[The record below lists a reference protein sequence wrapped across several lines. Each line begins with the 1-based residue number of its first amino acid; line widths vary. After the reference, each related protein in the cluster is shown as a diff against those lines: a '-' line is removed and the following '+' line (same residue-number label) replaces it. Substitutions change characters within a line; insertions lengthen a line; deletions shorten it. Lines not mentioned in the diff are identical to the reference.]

1 MVFNLQ
7 IDWGQSLRWF
17 LLFIAYA
24 EIHFRFRFLPSR
36 LFQKEPEI
44 IFDLPHR
51 GQHGKPIPL
60 FLFVK
65 DAHRFPIRLL
75 EAKVNLTH
83 VQTQKATHVQFPLQ
97 AEVTQKFFTKIFNLP
112 AANFPQPGEYQVQV
126 HLTYIDP
133 AQKAKS
139 MTQDN
144 YRYIPHHPFSI
155 FVSPYPLPEMENWYW
170 GDLHV
175 HSNYTDDQVEFG
187 APIAATVLAAQAVGL
202 HFMAVTDHSYDL
214 DDDPDNCLVN
224 RMDIPKWIAFQ
235 KEIKSWQSE
244 HPEFIVIPGEEVST
258 GNHRGRNI
266 HCQILN
272 DPQFH
277 PGNGD
282 SAERLFRPQPTQKL
296 TELLEKKSR
305 SALAIAAHP
314 QEIPPL
320 SQRIILKRGSWSVK
334 DCFHE
339 DLHALQ
345 ILNNSSEKSL
355 HRGVELWKQLL
366 LNKRKIGI
374 VAGNDAHGNFNC
386 FRQIAIPFLS
396 MVYKKYHL
404 LGQVRTAVQTNQFDT
419 SGILEAIRHMRM
431 VISNGPLALIRVK
444 GKSSAELGDEI
455 PFPIES
461 RLVVHGISIPE
472 YGHWKELRLCMGD
485 FQQKQ
490 EKIKIIPI
498 TRAKLE
504 IIMEFDLKELSADY
518 LRLEAYTQRNQYKY
532 FCLTNPI
539 WFIRE

>member
-1 MVFNLQ
+1 MVVNIQ
-7 IDWGQSLRWF
+7 IEWGQILGWF
-17 LLFIAYA
+17 LPLIAYA

-36 LFQKEPEI
+36 LFQKEPEV

-51 GQHGKPIPL
+51 GQYGKQIPL

-65 DAHRFPIRLL
+65 DAHRFPIQLL
-75 EAKVNLTH
+75 DIIIHLTH
-83 VQTQKATHVQFPLQ
+83 MQTQKSFQIQFPVQ
-97 AEVTQKFFTKIFNLP
+97 VEITQKFFSKIINLP
-112 AANFPQPGEYQVQV
+112 AENFPQPGEYQVQV
-126 HLTYIDP
+126 QLKYIDP
-133 AQKAKS
+133 NQNAKIIS
-139 MTQDN
+139 QDN

-155 FVSPYPLPEMENWYW
+155 YISPYPLPEMEQWFW

-187 APIAATVLAAQAVGL
+187 APISDTVLAAQTIGL
-202 HFMAVTDHSYDL
+202 HFIAVTDHSYDL
-214 DDDPDNCLVN
+214 DDDPDNCLIN
-224 RMDIPKWIAFQ
+224 RADIPKWIAFQ
-235 KEIKSWQSE
+235 KEIKHWQAE
-244 HPEFIVIPGEEVST
+244 HLEFVIIPGEEVST

-282 SAERLFRPQPTQKL
+282 SAERLFRPRPTQKL

-314 QEIPPL
+314 QELPPL
-320 SQRIILKRGSWSVK
+320 SQRLILKRGIWSVK
-334 DCFHE
+334 DCSHE
-339 DLHALQ
+339 ALHALQ

-355 HRGVELWKQLL
+355 QRGLELWKQLL
-366 LNKRKIGI
+366 LHKHKIGI

-396 MVYKKYHL
+396 MVYKKHHL
-404 LGQVRTAVQTNQFDT
+404 LGQVRTAVQTNQFNT
-419 SGILEAIRHMRM
+419 SGIIEAIRHLRM
-431 VISNGPLALIRVK
+431 VVSNGPIAIMRVK
-444 GKSSAELGDEI
+444 GKPSAELGEKI
-455 PFPIES
+455 PFPPDGH
-461 RLVVHGISIPE
+461 LVIDGKSIPE
-472 YGHWKELRLCMGD
+472 YGHWKELRLCLGD

-532 FCLTNPI
+532 FCLSNPI